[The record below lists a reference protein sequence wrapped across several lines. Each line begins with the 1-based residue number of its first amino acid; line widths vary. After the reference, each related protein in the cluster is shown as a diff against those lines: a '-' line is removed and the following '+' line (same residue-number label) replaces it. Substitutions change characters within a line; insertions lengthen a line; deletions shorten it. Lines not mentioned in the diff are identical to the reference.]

1 MAKRVKSD
9 RQLVKFDSWAGVDY
23 IVQRIGALQGDIEK
37 AELNAQKKIDAIKA
51 GLAESVKTAQES
63 ITVYTESIEAWSV
76 AYRVDFSGQQSRK
89 LNHGTIGWRKSTVI
103 DIQKNAKT
111 LELIKSI
118 YGKDGLEFIHVS
130 ETPNKEAM
138 ARLTDEGL
146 AHLSARRKHKEVFF
160 VEPEKVEAA
169 DHG

>member
-1 MAKRVKSD
+1 MARVKSD
-9 RQLVKFDSWAGVDY
+9 RQLVKLDSWAGVDY
-23 IVQRIGALQGDIEK
+23 IVQRMGALQGDIEK

-63 ITVYTESIEAWSV
+63 ITVYTESIEAWAV

-89 LNHGTIGWRKSTVI
+89 LNHGTIGWRKSTLI
-103 DIQKNAKT
+103 DIRKNAKT

-118 YGKDGLEFIHVS
+118 YGKDALEFIHVS

-138 ARLTDEGL
+138 VRLTDEDL
-146 AHLSARRKHKEVFF
+146 ISIAARRKHKEVFF
-160 VEPEKVEAA
+160 VEPDKVEAA